1 MKSKQLILLGLPG
14 VDVKGQVIA
23 LSQRWHVPYVSM
35 DELLNEEIAKAS
47 ELGLEASVCV
57 EKGVLVPDAVVMR
70 LLQRRVEQPDMWDG
84 WVLVGFGRSL
94 AQAQAFDD
102 LLLKFERPAVE
113 VVYLKVTTG
122 LLINRLSAEEGES
135 VTAIRQRL
143 TRYQAEIDP
152 LLDYYQQHDRLRV
165 INGNRSA
172 AEVTSELSLLGEE
185 ETGAARFI
193 QGTAELD
200 LLVARESLLV
210 VYCMASWCGSCKQ
223 VTPLIDRLAEEHS
236 KSGQE
241 APVEIVKLDFDS
253 DRTVAKRFELKG
265 MPSVMFFAEG
275 KLMET
280 LTGQKSY
287 REYSAVVARFLN

>member
-14 VDVKGQVIA
+14 VDVKGQAIA
-23 LSQRWHVPYVSM
+23 LSQRWQVPYISM
-35 DELLNEEIAKAS
+35 GDLLDQEIAKAS
-47 ELGLEASVCV
+47 ELGFEASACV
-57 EKGVLVPDAVVMR
+57 EKDLPVPDAVVMR

-84 WVLVGFGRSL
+84 WVMVGLGRSL

-122 LLINRLSAEEGES
+122 LLISRLSAEEGES

-143 TRYQAEIDP
+143 SRYQAELDP
-152 LLDYYQQHDRLRV
+152 LLDYYQQRDRLRV
-165 INGNRSA
+165 VNGGRSA
-172 AEVTSELSLLGEE
+172 AEVTSELSLIGEE

-200 LLVARESLLV
+200 SLLAKESLLV

-223 VTPLIDRLAEEHS
+223 VTPLIDRLAEEYDTS
-236 KSGQE
+236 EQK
-241 APVEIVKLDFDS
+241 ALVEIVKLDFDS

-265 MPSVMFFAEG
+265 MPSVMFFAKGE
-275 KLMET
+275 LLET
-280 LTGQKSY
+280 LAGRKSFQ
-287 REYSAVVARFLN
+287 EYSAAVTRLL